1 MHKLMKFCE
10 KQWKNAAVYGKIKFE
25 ERQRGVPRERRT
37 HISIKSNICLLAFV
51 LLNSLGLRRIT
62 HMGKTVDRIYH
73 AAIYVRLSKEDGDVA
88 GTAKAE
94 SNSISNQKD
103 LIRDF
108 LKDKDDIIV
117 VSERVDDGYSGSD
130 FERPGFRMMMEDIK
144 RGKVDCVVVKDLSR
158 FGREYIDS
166 GKYIERLFPALG
178 VRFIAV
184 NDHIDSKEEN
194 SRDDIVVPFKNL
206 MNDAYCR
213 DISIKIRSHLEVK
226 RKNGEYTGAFTPYG
240 YKKDENNRNRL
251 VPDLYAAGVVK
262 NIFRMKL
269 NGMSQAAI
277 AECLDGKGIL
287 SPMEYKHSIGIR
299 IQDNFKTH
307 EQAGWSSMS
316 VRRILENEVYVG
328 TLVQGRH
335 STPNHKIKKIVDKP
349 KEEWI
354 RIEDN
359 HEPVISK
366 RDFAIVQRLLGMDT
380 RTSPDEDGVY
390 VLAGL
395 AVCADCGA
403 AMVKRNVP
411 AGGKV
416 YSYYICSKNAATKE
430 CGAHRIPKEKLE
442 SLVFEVLKA
451 HIANVLDTGRI
462 LEYIDTVPFQEL
474 EIKELERQKEAKEQ
488 EIQRCRELRDML
500 YGDLK
505 DGIVSKEDYAELYEG
520 YNSRRKKAEETVR
533 KLRNEIQNVLEAKTD
548 KYEWLHCFKE
558 YQNISGLS
566 RMAAVELIDRV
577 RVFDKDHVEI
587 DFNFQDCFRSALRR
601 IQSAGCTVCTGEN
614 GRVTIQERE
623 VV

>member
-1 MHKLMKFCE
+1 M
-10 KQWKNAAVYGKIKFE
+10 
-25 ERQRGVPRERRT
+25 
-37 HISIKSNICLLAFV
+37 S
-51 LLNSLGLRRIT
+51 
-62 HMGKTVDRIYH
+62 KTVDRIYH

-88 GTAKAE
+88 SAAKAE
-94 SNSISNQKD
+94 SNSISNQKN
-103 LIRDF
+103 LIKDF
-108 LKDKDDIIV
+108 LKEKDDIIV
-117 VSERVDDGYSGSD
+117 VSEYVDDGYSGSN
-130 FERPGFRMMMEDIK
+130 FERPGFQMMMEDIK

-184 NDHIDSKEEN
+184 NDHIDSKEE
-194 SRDDIVVPFKNL
+194 SGRDDIVVPFKNL

-240 YKKDENNRNRL
+240 YKKDENDRNRL
-251 VPDLYAAGVVK
+251 VPDLYAAGVVRG
-262 NIFRMKL
+262 IFRMKL
-269 NGMSQAAI
+269 SGMSQSAI
-277 AECLDGKGIL
+277 AESLNRQGVL
-287 SPMEYKHSIGIR
+287 SPMEYKHSLGIH

-307 EQAGWSSMS
+307 EQAEWSSMS

-349 KEEWI
+349 KEEWV
-354 RIEDN
+354 RIEDS

-366 RDFAIVQRLLGMDT
+366 REFSIVQRLLGMDT
-380 RTSPDEDGVY
+380 RTSPNEDEVY

-403 AMVKRNVP
+403 PMVKRNVP

-442 SLVFEVLKA
+442 GLVFEVLKT
-451 HIANVLDTGRI
+451 HIANVLDIGRI

-474 EIKELERQKEAKEQ
+474 EIRELERQKEAKEQ
-488 EIQRCRELRDML
+488 EVQRCRKLRDML
-500 YGDLK
+500 YEDLK
-505 DGIVSKEDYAELYEG
+505 DGIVSKEDYTELYEG
-520 YNSRRKKAEETVR
+520 YNSRRKKAEEAVR
-533 KLRNEIQNVLEAKTD
+533 KLGHVIQDVMDAKTD
-548 KYEWLHCFKE
+548 KYEWLRYFKE
-558 YQNISGLS
+558 YQNISRLS

-577 RVFDKDHVEI
+577 RVYDKDHIEI
-587 DFNFQDCFRSALRR
+587 DFCFQDCFQSALRQ
-601 IQSAGCTVCTGEN
+601 IQSAGCTVYTEKN
-614 GRVTIQERE
+614 GRIEIQERE

>member
-1 MHKLMKFCE
+1 M
-10 KQWKNAAVYGKIKFE
+10 N
-25 ERQRGVPRERRT
+25 
-37 HISIKSNICLLAFV
+37 
-51 LLNSLGLRRIT
+51 
-62 HMGKTVDRIYH
+62 KTVDRIYH

-88 GTAKAE
+88 SAAKAE
-94 SNSISNQKD
+94 SNSISNQKN

-117 VSERVDDGYSGSD
+117 VSERVDDGYSGSN
-130 FERPGFRMMMEDIK
+130 FERPGFQMMLEDIK

-184 NDHIDSKEEN
+184 NDHIDSKEE
-194 SRDDIVVPFKNL
+194 SGRDDIVVPFKNL

-240 YKKDENNRNRL
+240 YKKDENDRNRL
-251 VPDLYAAGVVK
+251 VPDLYAAGVVRG
-262 NIFRMKL
+262 IFRMKL
-269 NGMSQAAI
+269 NGMSQSAI
-277 AECLDGKGIL
+277 AESLNRQGVL
-287 SPMEYKHSIGIR
+287 SPMEYKHSLGIH

-307 EQAGWSSMS
+307 EQAEWSSMS

-349 KEEWI
+349 KEEWV
-354 RIEDN
+354 RIEDS
-359 HEPVISK
+359 HEPIISK
-366 RDFAIVQRLLGMDT
+366 MEFSIVQRLLGMDT
-380 RTSPDEDGVY
+380 RTSPNEDEVY

-403 AMVKRNVP
+403 PMVKRNVP

-442 SLVFEVLKA
+442 GLVFEVLKT

-474 EIKELERQKEAKEQ
+474 EIRELERQKEAKEQ
-488 EIQRCRELRDML
+488 EVQRCRELRDML
-500 YGDLK
+500 YEDLK

-520 YNSRRKKAEETVR
+520 YNGRRKKAEEAVR
-533 KLRNEIQNVLEAKTD
+533 KFRNEIQKVMEAKTD
-548 KYEWLHCFKE
+548 KYEWLRYFKE
-558 YQNISGLS
+558 YQNISELS
-566 RMAAVELIDRV
+566 RVAVVELIDRV
-577 RVFDKDHVEI
+577 RVSDKDHIEI
-587 DFNFQDCFRSALRR
+587 DFNFQDCFQSALRQ
-601 IQSAGCTVCTGEN
+601 IQSAGCTVCMDEA
-614 GRVTIQERE
+614 GRINIEERE

>member
-1 MHKLMKFCE
+1 M
-10 KQWKNAAVYGKIKFE
+10 
-25 ERQRGVPRERRT
+25 
-37 HISIKSNICLLAFV
+37 S
-51 LLNSLGLRRIT
+51 
-62 HMGKTVDRIYH
+62 KTADRIYH

-88 GTAKAE
+88 SAAKAE
-94 SNSISNQKD
+94 SNSISNQKN
-103 LIRDF
+103 LIKDF
-108 LKDKDDIIV
+108 LKEKDDIIV
-117 VSERVDDGYSGSD
+117 VSEYVDDGYSGSN
-130 FERPGFRMMMEDIK
+130 FERPGFQMMMEDIK

-184 NDHIDSKEEN
+184 NDHIDSREE
-194 SRDDIVVPFKNL
+194 SGRDDIVVPFKNL

-240 YKKDENNRNRL
+240 YKKYENDRNRL
-251 VPDLYAAGVVK
+251 VPDLYAAGVVRG
-262 NIFRMKL
+262 IFRMKL
-269 NGMSQAAI
+269 SGMSQSAI
-277 AECLDGKGIL
+277 AESLNRQGVL
-287 SPMEYKHSIGIR
+287 SPMEYKHSLGIH

-307 EQAGWSSMS
+307 EQAEWSSMS

-349 KEEWI
+349 KEEWV
-354 RIEDN
+354 RIEDS

-366 RDFAIVQRLLGMDT
+366 REFAIVQRLLGMDT
-380 RTSPDEDGVY
+380 RTSPNEDEVY

-403 AMVKRNVP
+403 PMVKRNVP

-442 SLVFEVLKA
+442 SLVFEVLKT

-488 EIQRCRELRDML
+488 EVQRCRKLRDML
-500 YGDLK
+500 YEDLK
-505 DGIVSKEDYAELYEG
+505 DGVVSKEDYAELYEG
-520 YNSRRKKAEETVR
+520 YNSRRKKAEEAVH
-533 KLRNEIQNVLEAKTD
+533 KLRNEIQKVMEAKTD
-548 KYEWLHCFKE
+548 KYEWLRYFKE
-558 YQNISGLS
+558 YQNISELS
-566 RMAAVELIDRV
+566 RMAVVELIDRV
-577 RVFDKDHVEI
+577 RVSDKDHIEI
-587 DFNFQDCFRSALRR
+587 DFNFQDCFQSALRQ
-601 IQSAGCTVCTGEN
+601 IQSAGCTVCMDEA
-614 GRVTIQERE
+614 GRINIEERE